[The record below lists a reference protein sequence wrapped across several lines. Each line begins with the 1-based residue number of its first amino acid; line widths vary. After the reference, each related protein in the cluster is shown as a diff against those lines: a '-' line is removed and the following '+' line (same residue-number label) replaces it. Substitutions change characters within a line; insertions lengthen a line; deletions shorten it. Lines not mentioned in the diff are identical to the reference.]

1 MRGQT
6 RALPTPPSP
15 GVLAPISTLTRGQG
29 PSARSVTKPSPGR
42 ATSRCHHGVTAIAFG
57 KPAADQRPRSG
68 PRPPRLRQSDV
79 PPSRT
84 AHAGLGRRRRK
95 RAAGGSR
102 SARPTD
108 ALPAPLRARRAEG
121 LAPAQLRRNYA
132 PVCPLCRHFVR
143 VRDRRQA
150 PGTSSP
156 TFVTTLSRGGRTRA
170 SD

>member
-84 AHAGLGRRRRK
+84 AHAGLSWRLRE
-95 RAAGGSR
+95 RAAGGSPLTR
-102 SARPTD
+102 S
-108 ALPAPLRARRAEG
+108 PAHLGRDGQRG
-121 LAPAQLRRNYA
+121 LRRNYA

-150 PGTSSP
+150 PGSPSP
-156 TFVTTLSRGGRTRA
+156 TFVTTLSRAGRTRA